1 MALTPEEEELLEII
15 NSREGGKKLSPS
27 QKAVLLRQAKL
38 QGSGFEKFDPDDI
51 SVPMPEFTNPDD
63 KSVPME
69 RDMPEKFL
77 NIQPEGG
84 LKPFRSKQQEME
96 ERMRAM
102 KRFEAN
108 IPPRDPPPRG
118 MKRGGYDPNKPLPD
132 ATIPP
137 LKKSG
142 GGSVD
147 VDPGPTKMGTKKK

>member
-1 MALTPEEEELLEII
+1 MALTPEEEELLEMI

-38 QGSGFEKFDPDDI
+38 QGSGFEKFDPNDI
-51 SVPMPEFTNPDD
+51 SVPMPEFKGSGDP
-63 KSVPME
+63 VIPME
-69 RDMPEKFL
+69 RDIPETFL
-77 NIQPEGG
+77 DIRPEGG
-84 LKPFRSKQQEME
+84 LKPLRENE
-96 ERMRAM
+96 PVP
-102 KRFEAN
+102 
-108 IPPRDPPPRG
+108 PPRDLPPRG
-118 MKRGGYDPNKPLPD
+118 MKRGGYDPKKPLPD